1 MVSTGLDKMI
11 LRIKKLTKDFDG
23 LKALKDLTMSV
34 EEAKITS
41 LIGPNGAGK
50 TTVFNIITGLLKP
63 NKGEIKFRDKNIT
76 NLDTYKIAQL
86 GITRTFQNIR
96 LFPQITVLDNMLLA
110 TRYKK
115 GETLSAALL
124 QSKRMKDEEKVNR
137 EKALNLLEF
146 VGLADKKDALAEEL
160 SHGQRRL
167 LEIARALATDSELLL
182 LDEPTAGVFPE
193 MKTKILEIIKNLKE
207 SGKTILFIEH
217 DMSVVTGI
225 SDKIIV
231 MDCGEKIAEGR
242 PEEIVKNKEVIKAY
256 LGEENSE
263 NE

>member
-1 MVSTGLDKMI
+1 MI
-11 LRIKKLTKDFDG
+11 LEIINLTKDFDG
-23 LKALKDLTMSV
+23 LKAVNNLTM
-34 EEAKITS
+34 EIEKAKITS

-50 TTVFNIITGLLKP
+50 TTVFNIMTGLLKP
-63 NKGEIKFRDKNIT
+63 GKGEIKFKDKKIINW
-76 NLDTYKIAQL
+76 DPHKIANL

-96 LFPQITVLDNMLLA
+96 LFPQMTVLDNMLLA
-110 TRYKK
+110 TKYKK
-115 GETLSAALL
+115 GETLSAAIL
-124 QSKRMKDEEKVNR
+124 QSKRMKNEEKENR

-160 SHGQRRL
+160 SHGQRKL
-167 LEIARALATDSELLL
+167 LEIARAIATDAELLL

-217 DMSVVTGI
+217 DMLVVTGI

-231 MDCGEKIAEGR
+231 MDHGEKIAEGR

-256 LGEENSE
+256 LGKDKTE

>member
-1 MVSTGLDKMI
+1 MVEHMSI
-11 LRIKKLTKDFDG
+11 LEIDNLTKDFDG
-23 LKALKDLTMSV
+23 LKAVNNLNITI

-63 NKGEIKFRDKNIT
+63 DKGRIAFKGKNIT
-76 NLDTYKIAQL
+76 NLDTHKIARF

-96 LFPQITVLDNMLLA
+96 LFPQMTVLDNMLLA
-110 TRYKK
+110 TRYRK

-124 QSKRMKDEEKVNR
+124 QSKRMKDEEKENKG
-137 EKALNLLEF
+137 KALNLLEF
-146 VGLADKKDALAEEL
+146 VGLTNKTDVLAEEL

-167 LEIARALATDSELLL
+167 LEIARALATDSKLLL

-193 MKTKILEIIKNLKE
+193 MKTKILEIIRNTKE

-217 DMSVVTGI
+217 DMSVVTEI
-225 SDKIIV
+225 SDKIVV
-231 MDCGEKIAEGR
+231 MNYGEKIAEGR
-242 PEEIVKNKEVIKAY
+242 PEEVVKNKDVIKAY
-256 LGEENSE
+256 LGEEE
-263 NE
+263 KNE

>member
-1 MVSTGLDKMI
+1 MVNIGLDKMI
-11 LRIKKLTKDFDG
+11 LEIKNLIKDFDG
-23 LKALKDLTMSV
+23 LKAVNNLNMAVDKG
-34 EEAKITS
+34 KITS

-63 NKGEIKFRDKNIT
+63 DKGKIKFRDKNIT
-76 NLDTYKIAQL
+76 NLDTHKIAQL

-96 LFPQITVLDNMLLA
+96 LFPQMTVLDNMLLA
-110 TRYKK
+110 TKYQK
-115 GETLSAALL
+115 GETLTASLL
-124 QSKRMKDEEKVNR
+124 QSKRMKDEDGANK

-146 VGLADKKDALAEEL
+146 VGLDDKKDALAEEL

-193 MKTKILEIIKNLKE
+193 MKVKILEIIKNLKE

-217 DMSVVTGI
+217 DMSVVTEI
-225 SDKIIV
+225 SDRIIV
-231 MDCGEKIAEGR
+231 MNYGEKIAEGK
-242 PEEIVKNKEVIKAY
+242 PEEIIKNKEVIRAY
-256 LGEENSE
+256 LGETESQ
-263 NE
+263 

>member
-1 MVSTGLDKMI
+1 MVNTDSNKMI
-11 LRIKKLTKDFDG
+11 LEIKNLTKDFDG
-23 LKALKDLTMSV
+23 LKAVNNLTMAV
-34 EEAKITS
+34 EEGKITS

-63 NKGEIKFRDKNIT
+63 DKGEIRYKDKKIINW
-76 NLDTYKIAQL
+76 DPHKIAKL

-96 LFPQITVLDNMLLA
+96 LFPQMTMLDNMLLA
-110 TRYKK
+110 TKYKK

-124 QSKRMKDEEKVNR
+124 QSKTMKNEDGANR
-137 EKALNLLEF
+137 KMALELLEF
-146 VGLADKKDALAEEL
+146 VGLANKKDALAEEL

-167 LEIARALATDSELLL
+167 LEIARALATDAELLL

-193 MKTKILEIIKNLKE
+193 MKTKILEMIRDLRE

-217 DMSVVTGI
+217 DMSVVTEI

-231 MDCGEKIAEGR
+231 MNYGEKIAEGK

-256 LGEENSE
+256 LGEIESQ
-263 NE
+263 